1 MSEKLPARIPT
12 ATVQIGGKDYA
23 YKTIKNCFTCQS
35 PHRDYIEN
43 CLLMG
48 MPYQRIYDSLE
59 DMDPG
64 VTGSHPTV
72 ASIGSHYRRD
82 HMPIVSTTQRML
94 IEERGRNIG
103 LDIQNHAGSL
113 VDYQTLNQIV
123 IQKGM
128 RRIVDGEI
136 EPSMADTLSA
146 IRMQHSIDQSVGDGL
161 DVETMQETMLL
172 FMEIARDFIPPDRMT
187 EYGRAL
193 NNHPVLRALI
203 NKSAEEG
210 EVIDPEAPID

>member
-1 MSEKLPARIPT
+1 MSDNLPARVPV

-35 PHRDYIEN
+35 PHRDYIEH

-48 MPYQRIYDSLE
+48 MAYQRIFDSLE
-59 DMDPG
+59 DMEPG
-64 VTGSHPTV
+64 IQGHHPTV

-103 LDIQNHAGSL
+103 LDIENHGGSL
-113 VDYQTLNQIV
+113 VDYHTLNQIV

-136 EPSMADTLSA
+136 EPSMADTLAA
-146 IRMQHSIDQSVGDGL
+146 IRMQHSIEQSVGDGL

-172 FMEIARDFIPPDRMT
+172 FMEIARDFIPPDRMI

-193 NNHPVLRALI
+193 NNHPILSAML
-203 NKSAEEG
+203 NKQAQDGDVVSEET
-210 EVIDPEAPID
+210 E